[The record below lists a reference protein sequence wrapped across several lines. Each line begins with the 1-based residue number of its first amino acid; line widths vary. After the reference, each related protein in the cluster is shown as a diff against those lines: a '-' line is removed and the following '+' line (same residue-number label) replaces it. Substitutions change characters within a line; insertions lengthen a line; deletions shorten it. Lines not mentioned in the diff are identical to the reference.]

1 MAGNFYLIM
10 KLYDNKYIFI
20 KDLGNGGYGKVF
32 LAKERVSNRFVAI
45 KQLLTENK
53 FLQENIIHEIETVAK
68 FENPNIVT
76 FYHHFREEGI
86 FYLVMEYCSGGSL
99 RDKINSNTYTNTEA
113 IDWMITL
120 AKSLRI
126 IHKKG
131 IIHHD
136 IKPDNILFT
145 QNGNIKIADF
155 GVANKNMGT
164 RSYMCPESFSW
175 DFKSTNDPRIDIYSL
190 GVTLMELLTKKNPF
204 LGLSREEIIEKH
216 LSADFPIQ
224 KLPNWQ
230 QEIILKAINKTPE
243 LRFQFMIEL
252 EEALNAKSVPIIFNK
267 DNLKAAELIALAD
280 KALKTNKWRNALNFL
295 ELAQKQ
301 YKNNVAVLQALGK
314 YNLRIQK
321 IDAAKS
327 YYEKALKLNSRL
339 DVQKDLG
346 WINLEAKKYPIA
358 IGLLSDHL
366 HRNPADYEAYN
377 LLIRCYYE
385 TDRYETAMELS
396 KMIMEANPSLPCFA
410 NNYFIAFVLNSNG
423 KSIPPKTKAEQKNN
437 PFIEYNLSV
446 ITEKASSHNLKK
458 SPTLKSKLLFMD
470 FQFNNMKEN
479 TITILETN
487 NKVQTSSTFNNP
499 IIKFGREE
507 YNQNDIKVSGSTAVS
522 RRHCVIINTKDNVWL
537 YDLESTGTEI
547 NDELVINKVPL
558 IGHNTIKI
566 KDIYFELT
574 TDKTKLI

>member
-1 MAGNFYLIM
+1 MQ
-10 KLYDNKYIFI
+10 LYDNKYYFE
-20 KDLGNGGYGKVF
+20 KDLGSGGFGKVF
-32 LAKERVSNRFVAI
+32 LAKEKVSNRYVAI
-45 KQLLTENK
+45 KQLLNK
-53 FLQENIIHEIETVAK
+53 NKSEQEDIIHEIETISK
-68 FENPNIVT
+68 FDNPNIVT
-76 FYHHFREEGI
+76 YYHHFWEDEVL
-86 FYLVMEYCSGGSL
+86 YLVMEYCSGGSL
-99 RDKINSNTYTNTEA
+99 RDKMAANSISTSETIEW
-113 IDWMITL
+113 IQTL
-120 AKSLRI
+120 ASCLRI

-136 IKPDNILFT
+136 IKPDNIVFS
-145 QNGNIKIADF
+145 QNGTIKIADF
-155 GVANKNMGT
+155 GVANKNIGT
-164 RSYMCPESFSW
+164 RAYMSPEAFSW
-175 DFKSTNDPRIDIYSL
+175 DIDSTNDPRIDIYAL
-190 GVTLMELLTKKNPF
+190 GVTLMELLSKKNPF
-204 LGLSREEIIEKH
+204 FGLSREEIIEKH
-216 LSADFPIQ
+216 QSADFPIQ
-224 KLPNWQ
+224 QLPNWQ

-252 EEALNAKSVPIIFNK
+252 EEALKAKSVPIIFNK

-280 KALKTNKWRNALNFL
+280 KALKTNKWRNALKFL
-295 ELAQKQ
+295 ELAHKQ
-301 YKNNVAVLQALGK
+301 YDNNVAVLLALGK

-327 YYEKALKLNSRL
+327 FYERALKLNPRL

-423 KSIPPKTKAEQKNN
+423 KSIPPKSKSEQKDN

-446 ITEKASSHNLKK
+446 ITEKELSHNFKK
-458 SPTLKSKLLFMD
+458 TPSLKSKLLFMD
-470 FQFNNMKEN
+470 FQFNTLKEN

-487 NKVQTSSTFNNP
+487 NKIETPNSFNNP

-507 YNQNDIKVSGSTAVS
+507 YNQNDIQVSGSNAVS

-537 YDLESTGTEI
+537 YDLESTETEI
-547 NDELVINKVPL
+547 NDTIVTNKIPI
-558 IGHNTIKI
+558 IGYNKLKI
-566 KDIYFELT
+566 KDIYFTLT
-574 TDKTKLI
+574 TDKTKLL

>member
-1 MAGNFYLIM
+1 MQ
-10 KLYDNKYIFI
+10 LYDNKYTFI
-20 KDLGNGGYGKVF
+20 KDLGNGGFGKVF
-32 LAKERVSNRFVAI
+32 LAKEKVSNRFVAI
-45 KQLLTENK
+45 KQLLNK
-53 FLQENIIHEIETVAK
+53 NKSEQEDIIHEIETISK
-68 FENPNIVT
+68 FDNPNIVT
-76 FYHHFREEGI
+76 YYHHFWENEVL
-86 FYLVMEYCSGGSL
+86 YLVMEYCSGGSL
-99 RDKINSNTYTNTEA
+99 RDKMETNSITISEA
-113 IDWMITL
+113 IEWIQTL
-120 AKSLRI
+120 ATCLRI

-136 IKPDNILFT
+136 IKPDNIVFS
-145 QNGNIKIADF
+145 QNGTIKIADF
-155 GVANKNMGT
+155 GVANKNIGT
-164 RSYMCPESFSW
+164 RAYMSPEAFNW
-175 DFKSTNDPRIDIYSL
+175 DVDSTNDPRIDIYAL
-190 GVTLMELLTKKNPF
+190 GVTLMELLSKQNPF
-204 LGLSREEIIEKH
+204 FGLSREGIIEKH
-216 LSADFPIQ
+216 QSADFPIQ
-224 KLPNWQ
+224 QLPNWQ

-252 EEALNAKSVPIIFNK
+252 EEALKAKSVPIIFNK

-280 KALKTNKWRNALNFL
+280 KALKTNKWRNALKFL
-295 ELAQKQ
+295 ELAYKQ
-301 YKNNVAVLQALGK
+301 YHNNVAVLLALGK

-327 YYEKALKLNSRL
+327 FYEKALKLNPRL

-423 KSIPPKTKAEQKNN
+423 KSIPPKSKSDQKDN

-446 ITEKASSHNLKK
+446 ITEEELSHNYKK
-458 SPTLKSKLLFMD
+458 TPSLKSKLLFMD
-470 FQFNNMKEN
+470 FQFNTLKEN

-537 YDLESTGTEI
+537 YDLDSTGTEI

-566 KDIYFELT
+566 KDIYFALT

>member
-1 MAGNFYLIM
+1 MQ
-10 KLYDNKYIFI
+10 LYDNKYYFE
-20 KDLGNGGYGKVF
+20 KDLGSGGFGKVF
-32 LAKERVSNRFVAI
+32 LAKEKVSNRLVAI
-45 KQLLTENK
+45 KQLLNK
-53 FLQENIIHEIETVAK
+53 NKSEQEDIIHEIETISK
-68 FENPNIVT
+68 FDNPNIVT
-76 FYHHFREEGI
+76 YYHHFWEDEVL
-86 FYLVMEYCSGGSL
+86 YLVMEYCSGGSL
-99 RDKINSNTYTNTEA
+99 RDKLASNSITTSE
-113 IDWMITL
+113 IIEWIQTL
-120 AKSLRI
+120 ASCLRI

-136 IKPDNILFT
+136 IKPDNIVFS
-145 QNGNIKIADF
+145 QNGTIKIADF
-155 GVANKNMGT
+155 GVANRDIGT
-164 RSYMCPESFSW
+164 RAYMSPEAFSW
-175 DFKSTNDPRIDIYSL
+175 DVDSTNDPRIDIYAL
-190 GVTLMELLTKKNPF
+190 GVTLMELLSKQNPF
-204 LGLSREEIIEKH
+204 FGLSREEIIEKH
-216 LSADFPIQ
+216 QSADFPIQ
-224 KLPNWQ
+224 QLPNWQ

-252 EEALNAKSVPIIFNK
+252 EEALKAKSVPIIFNK

-280 KALKTNKWRNALNFL
+280 KALKTNKWRNALKFL
-295 ELAQKQ
+295 ELAYKQ
-301 YKNNVAVLQALGK
+301 YDNNVAVLLALGK

-327 YYEKALKLNSRL
+327 FYEKALKLNPRL

-423 KSIPPKTKAEQKNN
+423 KSIPPKSKSEQKDN

-446 ITEKASSHNLKK
+446 ITEKELSHNFKK
-458 SPTLKSKLLFMD
+458 TPSLKSKLLFMD
-470 FQFNNMKEN
+470 FQFNILKEN

-487 NKVQTSSTFNNP
+487 NKIDTINSFNNT
-499 IIKFGREE
+499 ILKFGREE
-507 YNQNDIKVSGSTAVS
+507 YNQNDIQVSGENAVS
-522 RRHCVIINTKDNVWL
+522 RRHCIIINTKDNVWL

-547 NDELVINKVPL
+547 NDTIVANKIPL
-558 IGHNTIKI
+558 IGYNKLKI
-566 KDIYFELT
+566 KDIHFTIT
-574 TDKTKLI
+574 TDKTKLL

>member
-1 MAGNFYLIM
+1 M

-20 KDLGNGGYGKVF
+20 KDLGNGGFGKVF

-216 LSADFPIQ
+216 QSTDFPIQ

-267 DNLKAAELIALAD
+267 ENLKAAELIALAD

-327 YYEKALKLNSRL
+327 YYEKALKLNPRL

-396 KMIMEANPSLPCFA
+396 KMIMDANPSFPCFA

-446 ITEKASSHNLKK
+446 ITENELSHNFKK

-537 YDLESTGTEI
+537 YDLDSTGTEI

-566 KDIYFELT
+566 KDIYFALT

>member
-1 MAGNFYLIM
+1 MQ
-10 KLYDNKYIFI
+10 LYDNKYIFI
-20 KDLGNGGYGKVF
+20 KDLGNGGFGKVF

-216 LSADFPIQ
+216 QSTDFPIQ

-321 IDAAKS
+321 IEIAKS
-327 YYEKALKLNSRL
+327 FYEKALKLNPRL

-385 TDRYETAMELS
+385 TGRYETAMELS
-396 KMIMEANPSLPCFA
+396 KMIMDANPSLPCFA

-423 KSIPPKTKAEQKNN
+423 KSIPPKTKAEQKDN

-537 YDLESTGTEI
+537 YDLDSTGTEI
-547 NDELVINKVPL
+547 NDELVVNKVPL

-566 KDIYFELT
+566 KDIYFALT

>member
-1 MAGNFYLIM
+1 MQ
-10 KLYDNKYIFI
+10 LYDNKYIFI
-20 KDLGNGGYGKVF
+20 KDLGNGGFGKVF

-45 KQLLTENK
+45 KQLLTEDK

-204 LGLSREEIIEKH
+204 SGLSSDEIIEKH

-243 LRFQFMIEL
+243 LRFQFMIEM

-321 IDAAKS
+321 IEIAKS
-327 YYEKALKLNSRL
+327 FYEKALKLNPRL

-346 WINLEAKKYPIA
+346 WINLEFKKYPIA

-446 ITEKASSHNLKK
+446 ITENELSHNFKK

-487 NKVQTSSTFNNP
+487 NKVQTPSALNNP

-507 YNQNDIKVSGSTAVS
+507 YNQNDIKVSGSTTVS

-537 YDLESTGTEI
+537 YDLDSTGTEI
-547 NDELVINKVPL
+547 NDVVVTNKVPL
-558 IGHNTIKI
+558 IGYNNLKI
-566 KDIYFELT
+566 NDIYFALT
-574 TDKTKLI
+574 TDKSKLI

>member
-1 MAGNFYLIM
+1 M

-145 QNGNIKIADF
+145 QNGTIKIADF
-155 GVANKNMGT
+155 GVANKDIGT
-164 RSYMCPESFSW
+164 KSYMSPEAFSW
-175 DFKSTNDPRIDIYSL
+175 DVKSTNDPRIDIYAL

-204 LGLSREEIIEKH
+204 SGLSSDEIIEKH

-243 LRFQFMIEL
+243 LRFQFMIEM

-321 IDAAKS
+321 IEIAKS
-327 YYEKALKLNSRL
+327 FYEKALKLNPRL

-346 WINLEAKKYPIA
+346 WINLEFKKYPIA

-446 ITEKASSHNLKK
+446 ITENELSHNFKK
-458 SPTLKSKLLFMD
+458 APTLKSKLLFMD

-487 NKVQTSSTFNNP
+487 NKVQTPSALNNP

-507 YNQNDIKVSGSTAVS
+507 YNQNDIKVSGSTTVS

-547 NDELVINKVPL
+547 NDVVVTNKVPL
-558 IGHNTIKI
+558 IGYNNLKI
-566 KDIYFELT
+566 NDIYFALT
-574 TDKTKLI
+574 TDKSKLI

>member
-1 MAGNFYLIM
+1 MH
-10 KLYDNKYIFI
+10 LYDNKYTFI
-20 KDLGNGGYGKVF
+20 KDLGNGGFGKVF
-32 LAKERVSNRFVAI
+32 LAKEKVSNRFVAI
-45 KQLLTENK
+45 KQLLNK
-53 FLQENIIHEIETVAK
+53 NKSEQEDIIHEIETISK

-76 FYHHFREEGI
+76 YYHHFWEEEI
-86 FYLVMEYCSGGSL
+86 LYLVMEYCSGGSL
-99 RDKINSNTYTNTEA
+99 RDKLETNSITTSETIE
-113 IDWMITL
+113 WMQTL
-120 AKSLRI
+120 ASCLRI

-136 IKPDNILFT
+136 IKPDNIVFS
-145 QNGNIKIADF
+145 QNGTIKIADF
-155 GVANKNMGT
+155 GVANKNIGT
-164 RSYMCPESFSW
+164 RAYMSPEAFSW
-175 DFKSTNDPRIDIYSL
+175 DVDCTNDPRIDIYAL
-190 GVTLMELLTKKNPF
+190 GVTLMELLSKQNPF
-204 LGLSREEIIEKH
+204 FGLSREEIIEKH
-216 LSADFPIQ
+216 QSADFPIQ
-224 KLPNWQ
+224 QLPNWQ

-252 EEALNAKSVPIIFNK
+252 EEALKAKSVPIIFNK

-280 KALKTNKWRNALNFL
+280 KALKTNKWRNALKFL
-295 ELAQKQ
+295 ELAHKQ
-301 YKNNVAVLQALGK
+301 YDNNVAVLLALGK

-321 IDAAKS
+321 IDAAKGF
-327 YYEKALKLNSRL
+327 YERALKLNPRL

-423 KSIPPKTKAEQKNN
+423 KSIPPKSKSVQKEN

-446 ITEKASSHNLKK
+446 VTEEELSHNFKK
-458 SPTLKSKLLFMD
+458 KPALKSKLLFMD
-470 FQFNNMKEN
+470 FQFNSLKEN

-487 NKVQTSSTFNNP
+487 NKIETQNSFNNP
-499 IIKFGREE
+499 IIKIGREE
-507 YNQNDIKVSGSTAVS
+507 YNQNDIQVSGSNAVS
-522 RRHCVIINTKDNVWL
+522 RRHCVIINSKDNVWL

-547 NDELVINKVPL
+547 NDEIVNNKVPL
-558 IGHNTIKI
+558 IGYNKLKI
-566 KDIYFELT
+566 KDIYFTIT
-574 TDKTKLI
+574 TDKSKLL